1 MTWIHALAAALMLF
15 ATFALLAFLRLAEQ
29 TDSLAAHVEPA
40 PWSPTRHPEPP
51 PTPALAFAPRTARV
65 AQAVAEA
72 DPAQPYRHAA

>member
-29 TDSLAAHVEPA
+29 TDSLAPHADAA

-51 PTPALAFAPRTARV
+51 PAPALAFVPRAARA
-65 AQAVAEA
+65 AQPE
-72 DPAQPYRHAA
+72 PEQPYRHAA